1 MKDCLAKDY
10 WTTKKDHWTTEILF
24 DERLIGRPT
33 KILISK
39 DWRERLLGDMTI
51 GERLVGER
59 RLGERLYWAINWDY
73 WAKFGKTIGRKIIW
87 TTKKN
92 FVRKWKDHIQKTT
105 GRQNVFTKDNWEKG
119 VHAKDYLAT
128 KEDMGLAV
136 GILLLSFIQAEL
148 NVMSYHVLSS
158 RVYAEIRVLAF
169 WEPLSWIS
177 DLRLHLTVW
186 PRKHSFL
193 SPNSLSP
200 EGPSPNC
207 F

>member
-73 WAKFGKTIGRKIIW
+73 WTKFGKTIGRKIIW

-105 GRQNVFTKDNWEKG
+105 W
-119 VHAKDYLAT
+119 AT
-128 KEDMGLAV
+128 KCFYERHLGEGCSRERLFGNKRRHGFSRWNFVAIVHTSWVKCHVISCSVISCVRWDTRACVLRAI
-136 GILLLSFIQAEL
+136 ILD
-148 NVMSYHVLSS
+148 
-158 RVYAEIRVLAF
+158 F
-169 WEPLSWIS
+169 W
-177 DLRLHLTVW
+177 LTVTSNSVTQ
-186 PRKHSFL
+186 KTLFL